1 MHETLFDDEDDVD
14 WACKMVGGR
23 CPAEIGDRRL
33 GPADSTAEE
42 SAPPDGELADIRM
55 RGDSA
60 ADCSDDDRLCEA
72 GESWEAATQWGS
84 ALDGAAWGGS
94 L

>member
-1 MHETLFDDEDDVD
+1 M
-14 WACKMVGGR
+14 AGGR
-23 CPAEIGDRRL
+23 RPAEIGDRRL

-42 SAPPDGELADIRM
+42 SAPPDGELADIHVVF
-55 RGDSA
+55 GDSA

-72 GESWEAATQWGS
+72 GEIWEAATQWGI
-84 ALDGAAWGGS
+84 ALDGAAWGGR